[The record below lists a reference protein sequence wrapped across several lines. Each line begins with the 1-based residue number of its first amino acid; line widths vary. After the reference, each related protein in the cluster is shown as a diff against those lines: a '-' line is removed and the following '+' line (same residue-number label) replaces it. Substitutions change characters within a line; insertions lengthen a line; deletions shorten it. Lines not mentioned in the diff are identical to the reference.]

1 MTTVYVLLHC
11 KAGSEKSIIDE
22 ISKIQDVVEVR
33 GTYGMHDIFVK
44 VRSKDIKT
52 MNKVV
57 TLGIRRIPNII
68 STNTLLAIEQQGG
81 KEE

>member
-22 ISKIQDVVEVR
+22 ISKIPDVVEVR

-52 MNKVV
+52 MNRVV
-57 TLGIRRIPNII
+57 TLAIRRIPNII